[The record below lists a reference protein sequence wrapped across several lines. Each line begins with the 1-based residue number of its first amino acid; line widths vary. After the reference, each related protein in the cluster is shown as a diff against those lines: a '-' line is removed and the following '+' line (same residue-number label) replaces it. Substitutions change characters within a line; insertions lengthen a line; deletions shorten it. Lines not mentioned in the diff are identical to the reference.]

1 MNYSEHI
8 QMLRSIAERYSTQT
22 IRSMMDND
30 PQRVHTMSV
39 DFENIHVDFSKQ
51 RLNDDIILALE
62 QYADECRFM
71 EKRQAMFE
79 GERINTTENR
89 AVLHTALRAVQRKE
103 LLVNSVNILDEVR
116 DVLRQMEKFCA
127 KFHGGEIL
135 GYTNKP
141 LTTIVNIGIGGSDLG
156 PKMVCAALK
165 PYHKK
170 GIDIHFVSNVDA
182 THIAE
187 TLRLCNPETTLFI
200 IASKTFTTE
209 ETMTNARTARQWFL
223 EYCHNEE
230 MIARHFIAV
239 STNIALTNDFGI
251 HTDNVFRFWDWVGG
265 RFSLWSAIGLPIA
278 LVCGFDIFTELLSGA
293 EAMDAH
299 FRNAPLRKNIPV
311 MMAFC
316 AFWNTTICG
325 EKNHAVL
332 PYDEYLRLFPAFLQ
346 QLEMESNGKS
356 VQIDGTNIEYQTS
369 PSLWGQPGTDSQHSF
384 FQLLHQG
391 THSIPSD
398 FIVAVQSHNPL
409 GDHQYRLLA
418 NVLAQTEALMNGK
431 SAEIVRQEL
440 ESMPGT
446 MEEKEQLVPHKVFGG
461 NRPSTMIMCKKI
473 DARTLGSLI
482 AMYEH
487 KVLTLGILWHI
498 NSFDQWGVELGKQ
511 LAKKILPELLDPT
524 LEPHHDASTT
534 ALIQIMRQWSI
545 VPSS

>member
-8 QMLRSIAERYSTQT
+8 QMLRSVAEKFSAQS
-22 IRSMMDND
+22 IRSLMDND
-30 PQRVHTMSV
+30 AQRIEKMTV
-39 DFENIHVDFSKQ
+39 DFADIRVDFSKQ
-51 RLNDDIILALE
+51 RLNDEIIDALE
-62 QYADECRFM
+62 HFADECRFI

-79 GERINTTENR
+79 GERINSTENR
-89 AVLHTALRAVQRKE
+89 AVLHTALRSVHRQE
-103 LLVNSVNILDEVR
+103 LLVDSVNIMDEIR
-116 DVLRQMEKFCA
+116 DVLQQMEQFCA
-127 KFHGGEIL
+127 RFHQGDIC
-135 GYTNKP
+135 GYTDKP

-170 GIDIHFVSNVDA
+170 GIEVHFVSNVDG

-209 ETMTNARTARQWFL
+209 ETMTNARSARQWFL
-223 EYCHNEE
+223 EHCNNEE

-239 STNIALTNDFGI
+239 STNIALTDAFGI
-251 HTDNVFRFWDWVGG
+251 RKEHVFRFWDWVGG

-278 LVCGFDIFTELLSGA
+278 LTCGFEIFSELLSGA

-299 FRNAPLRKNIPV
+299 FRSAPLRKNIPV
-311 MMAFC
+311 MMALC
-316 AFWNTTICG
+316 AFWNTTLCG

-356 VQIDGTNIEYQTS
+356 VQIDGESIDYQTS

-391 THSIPSD
+391 THTIPAD

-409 GDHQYRLLA
+409 GDHQNRLLA

-431 SAEIVRQEL
+431 TADAVRQEL
-440 ESMPGT
+440 MTMPGT
-446 MEEKEQLVPHKVFGG
+446 MEEKEHLVPHKVFEG
-461 NRPSTMIMCKKI
+461 NRPTTMIMCKKI

-487 KVLTLGILWHI
+487 KVLTLGILWNI

-511 LAKKILPELLDPT
+511 LGKKDITRIDG
-524 LEPHHDASTT
+524 
-534 ALIQIMRQWSI
+534 
-545 VPSS
+545 

>member
-8 QMLRSIAERYSTQT
+8 QMLRSVAEKFSAQS
-22 IRSMMDND
+22 IRSLMDND
-30 PQRVHTMSV
+30 AQRIEKMTV
-39 DFENIHVDFSKQ
+39 DFADIRVDFSKQ
-51 RLNDDIILALE
+51 RLNDEIIDALE
-62 QYADECRFM
+62 HFADECRFI

-79 GERINTTENR
+79 GERINSTENR
-89 AVLHTALRAVQRKE
+89 AVLHTALRSVHRQE
-103 LLVNSVNILDEVR
+103 LLVDSVNIMDEIR
-116 DVLRQMEKFCA
+116 DVLQQMEQFCA
-127 KFHGGEIL
+127 RFHQGDIC

-170 GIDIHFVSNVDA
+170 GIEVHFVSNVDG

-223 EYCHNEE
+223 EHCNNEE

-239 STNIALTNDFGI
+239 STNIALTDAFGI
-251 HTDNVFRFWDWVGG
+251 REENVFRFWDWVGG

-278 LVCGFDIFTELLSGA
+278 LTCGFEIFSELLSGA

-299 FRNAPLRKNIPV
+299 FRSAPLRKNIPV
-311 MMAFC
+311 MMALC
-316 AFWNTTICG
+316 AFWNTTLCG

-356 VQIDGTNIEYQTS
+356 VQIDGESIDYQTS

-391 THSIPSD
+391 THTIPAD

-409 GDHQYRLLA
+409 GDHQNRLLA

-431 SAEIVRQEL
+431 TADAVRQEL
-440 ESMPGT
+440 MTMPGT
-446 MEEKEQLVPHKVFGG
+446 MEEKEHLVPHKVFEG
-461 NRPSTMIMCKKI
+461 NRPTTMIMCKKI

-487 KVLTLGILWHI
+487 KVLTLGILWNI

-511 LAKKILPELLDPT
+511 LAKKILPELMDST
-524 LEPHHDASTT
+524 LEPQHDASTN
-534 ALIQIMRQWSI
+534 ALIQLARAWGE
-545 VPSS
+545 

>member
-8 QMLRSIAERYSTQT
+8 QMLRSVAEKFSAQS
-22 IRSMMDND
+22 IRSLMDND
-30 PQRVHTMSV
+30 AQRIEKMTV
-39 DFENIHVDFSKQ
+39 DFADIRVDFSKQ
-51 RLNDDIILALE
+51 RLNDEIIDALE
-62 QYADECRFM
+62 HFADECRFI

-79 GERINTTENR
+79 GERINSTENR
-89 AVLHTALRAVQRKE
+89 AVLHTALRSVHRQE
-103 LLVNSVNILDEVR
+103 LLVDSVNIMDEIR
-116 DVLRQMEKFCA
+116 DVLQQMEQFCA
-127 KFHGGEIL
+127 RFHQGDIC
-135 GYTNKP
+135 GYTDKP

-170 GIDIHFVSNVDA
+170 GIEVHFVSNVDG

-209 ETMTNARTARQWFL
+209 ETMTNARSARQWFL
-223 EYCHNEE
+223 EHCNNEE

-239 STNIALTNDFGI
+239 STNIALTDAFGI
-251 HTDNVFRFWDWVGG
+251 RKEHVFRFWDWVGG

-278 LVCGFDIFTELLSGA
+278 LTCGFEIFSELLSGA

-299 FRNAPLRKNIPV
+299 FRSAPLRKNIPV
-311 MMAFC
+311 MMALC
-316 AFWNTTICG
+316 AFWNTTLCG

-356 VQIDGTNIEYQTS
+356 VQIDGESIDYQTS

-391 THSIPSD
+391 THTIPAD

-431 SAEIVRQEL
+431 TADAVRQEL
-440 ESMPGT
+440 MTMPGT
-446 MEEKEQLVPHKVFGG
+446 MEEKEQLVAHKVFEG
-461 NRPSTMIMCKKI
+461 NRPTTMIMCKKI

-487 KVLTLGILWHI
+487 KVLTLGILWNI

-511 LAKKILPELLDPT
+511 LAKKILPELMDTT
-524 LEPHHDASTT
+524 LEPQHDASTN
-534 ALIQIMRQWSI
+534 ALIQLARAWGE
-545 VPSS
+545 

>member
-8 QMLRSIAERYSTQT
+8 QMLRSVAEKFSAQS
-22 IRSMMDND
+22 IRSLMDND
-30 PQRVHTMSV
+30 AQRIEKMTV
-39 DFENIHVDFSKQ
+39 DFADIRVDFSKQ
-51 RLNDDIILALE
+51 RLNDEIINALE
-62 QYADECRFM
+62 HFADECRFI

-79 GERINTTENR
+79 GKRINSTENR
-89 AVLHTALRAVQRKE
+89 AVLHTALRSVHRQE
-103 LLVNSVNILDEVR
+103 LLVDSVNIMDEIR
-116 DVLRQMEKFCA
+116 DVLQQMEQFCA
-127 KFHGGEIL
+127 RFHQGDIC

-170 GIDIHFVSNVDA
+170 GIEVHFVSNVDG

-209 ETMTNARTARQWFL
+209 ETMTNARSARQWFL
-223 EYCHNEE
+223 EHCNNEE

-239 STNIALTNDFGI
+239 STNIALTDAFGI
-251 HTDNVFRFWDWVGG
+251 REENVFRFWDWVGG

-278 LVCGFDIFTELLSGA
+278 LTCGFEIFSELLSGA

-299 FRNAPLRKNIPV
+299 FRSAPLRKNIPV
-311 MMAFC
+311 MMALC
-316 AFWNTTICG
+316 AFWNTTLCG

-356 VQIDGTNIEYQTS
+356 VQIDGESIDYQTS

-391 THSIPSD
+391 THTIPAD

-431 SAEIVRQEL
+431 TADTVRQEL
-440 ESMPGT
+440 MTMPGT
-446 MEEKEQLVPHKVFGG
+446 MEEKEQLVAHKVFEG
-461 NRPSTMIMCKKI
+461 NRPTTMIMCKKI

-487 KVLTLGILWHI
+487 KVLTLGILWNI

-511 LAKKILPELLDPT
+511 LAKKILPELMDTT
-524 LEPHHDASTT
+524 LEPQHDASTN
-534 ALIQIMRQWSI
+534 ALIQLARAWSE
-545 VPSS
+545 

>member
-8 QMLRSIAERYSTQT
+8 QMLRSVAEKFSAQS
-22 IRSMMDND
+22 IRSLMDND
-30 PQRVHTMSV
+30 AQRIEKMTV
-39 DFENIHVDFSKQ
+39 DFADIRVDFSKQ
-51 RLNDDIILALE
+51 RLNDDILLALE
-62 QYADECRFM
+62 HFADECRFI

-79 GERINTTENR
+79 GERINSTENR
-89 AVLHTALRAVQRKE
+89 AVLHTALRSVHRQE
-103 LLVNSVNILDEVR
+103 LLVDSVNIMDEIR
-116 DVLRQMEKFCA
+116 DVLQQMEQFCA
-127 KFHGGEIL
+127 RFHQGHIC

-141 LTTIVNIGIGGSDLG
+141 LKTIVNIGIGGSDLG

-170 GIDIHFVSNVDA
+170 GIEVHFVSNVDG

-209 ETMTNARTARQWFL
+209 ETMTNARSARQWFL
-223 EYCHNEE
+223 EHCNNEE

-239 STNIALTNDFGI
+239 STNIALTDAFGI
-251 HTDNVFRFWDWVGG
+251 REENVFRFWDWVGG

-278 LVCGFDIFTELLSGA
+278 LTCGFEIFSELLSGA

-299 FRNAPLRKNIPV
+299 FRSAPLRKNIPV
-311 MMAFC
+311 MMALC
-316 AFWNTTICG
+316 AFWNTTLCG

-356 VQIDGTNIEYQTS
+356 VQIDGESIDYQTS

-391 THSIPSD
+391 THTIPAD

-431 SAEIVRQEL
+431 TADTVRQEL
-440 ESMPGT
+440 MTMPGT
-446 MEEKEQLVPHKVFGG
+446 MEEKEQLVAHKVFEG
-461 NRPSTMIMCKKI
+461 NRPTTMIMCKKI

-487 KVLTLGILWHI
+487 KVLTLGILWNI

-511 LAKKILPELLDPT
+511 LAKKILPELMDTT
-524 LEPHHDASTT
+524 LEPQHDASTN
-534 ALIQIMRQWSI
+534 ALIHLARAWSE
-545 VPSS
+545 

>member
-8 QMLRSIAERYSTQT
+8 QMLRSVAEKFSAQS
-22 IRSMMDND
+22 IRSLMDND
-30 PQRVHTMSV
+30 AQRIEKMTV
-39 DFENIHVDFSKQ
+39 DFADIRVDFSKQ
-51 RLNDDIILALE
+51 RLNDEIIDALE
-62 QYADECRFM
+62 HFADECRFI

-79 GERINTTENR
+79 GERINSTENR
-89 AVLHTALRAVQRKE
+89 AVLHTALRSVHRQE
-103 LLVNSVNILDEVR
+103 LLVDSVNIMDEIR
-116 DVLRQMEKFCA
+116 DVLQQMEQFCA
-127 KFHGGEIL
+127 RFHQGDIC
-135 GYTNKP
+135 GYTDKP

-170 GIDIHFVSNVDA
+170 GIEVHFVSNVDG

-209 ETMTNARTARQWFL
+209 ETMTNARSARQWFL
-223 EYCHNEE
+223 EHCNNEE

-239 STNIALTNDFGI
+239 STNIALTDAFGI
-251 HTDNVFRFWDWVGG
+251 RKEHVFRFWDWVGG

-278 LVCGFDIFTELLSGA
+278 LTCGFEIFSELLSGA

-299 FRNAPLRKNIPV
+299 FRSAPLRKNIPV
-311 MMAFC
+311 MMALC
-316 AFWNTTICG
+316 AFWNTTLCG

-356 VQIDGTNIEYQTS
+356 VQIDGESIDYQTS

-391 THSIPSD
+391 THTIPAD

-431 SAEIVRQEL
+431 TADAVRQEL
-440 ESMPGT
+440 MTMPGT
-446 MEEKEQLVPHKVFGG
+446 MEEKEQLVAHKVFEG
-461 NRPSTMIMCKKI
+461 NRPTTMIMCKKI

-487 KVLTLGILWHI
+487 KVLTLGILWNI

-511 LAKKILPELLDPT
+511 LAKKILPELMDTT
-524 LEPHHDASTT
+524 LEPQHDASTN
-534 ALIQIMRQWSI
+534 ALIQLARAWSE
-545 VPSS
+545 

>member
-8 QMLRSIAERYSTQT
+8 QMLRSVAEKFSAQS
-22 IRSMMDND
+22 IRSLMDND
-30 PQRVHTMSV
+30 VQRVEKMSV
-39 DFENIHVDFSKQ
+39 DFADIRVDFSKQ
-51 RLNDDIILALE
+51 RLNDEIIDALE
-62 QYADECRFM
+62 HFADTCRFI

-79 GERINTTENR
+79 GERINSTENR
-89 AVLHTALRAVQRKE
+89 AVLHTALRSVHRQE
-103 LLVNSVNILDEVR
+103 LLVDSVNIMDEIR
-116 DVLRQMEKFCA
+116 DVLQQMEQFCA
-127 KFHGGEIL
+127 RFHQGDIC
-135 GYTNKP
+135 GYTHKP

-170 GIDIHFVSNVDA
+170 GIDIHFVSNVDG

-209 ETMTNARTARQWFL
+209 ETMTNARSARQWFL
-223 EYCHNEE
+223 EHCNNEE

-239 STNIALTNDFGI
+239 STNIALTDAFGI
-251 HTDNVFRFWDWVGG
+251 REENVFRFWDWVGG

-278 LVCGFDIFTELLSGA
+278 LTCGFEIFSELLSGA

-299 FRNAPLRKNIPV
+299 FRSAPLRKNIPV
-311 MMAFC
+311 MMALC
-316 AFWNTTICG
+316 ALWNTTLCG

-356 VQIDGTNIEYQTS
+356 VQIDGESIDYQTS

-391 THSIPSD
+391 THTIPAD

-409 GDHQYRLLA
+409 GDHQNRLLA

-431 SAEIVRQEL
+431 TADAVRQEL
-440 ESMPGT
+440 MTMPGT
-446 MEEKEQLVPHKVFGG
+446 MEEKEHLVPHKVFEG
-461 NRPSTMIMCKKI
+461 NRPTTMIMCKKI

-487 KVLTLGILWHI
+487 KVLTLGILWNI

-511 LAKKILPELLDPT
+511 LAKKILPELMDST
-524 LEPHHDASTT
+524 LEPQHDASTN
-534 ALIQIMRQWSI
+534 ALIQLARAWGE
-545 VPSS
+545 

>member
-8 QMLRSIAERYSTQT
+8 QMLRSVAEKFSAQS
-22 IRSMMDND
+22 IRSLMDND
-30 PQRVHTMSV
+30 AQRIEKMTV
-39 DFENIHVDFSKQ
+39 DFADIRVDFSKQ
-51 RLNDDIILALE
+51 RLNDEIIDALE
-62 QYADECRFM
+62 HFADECRFI

-79 GERINTTENR
+79 GERINSTENR
-89 AVLHTALRAVQRKE
+89 AVLHTALRSVHRQE
-103 LLVNSVNILDEVR
+103 LLVDSVNIMDEIR
-116 DVLRQMEKFCA
+116 DVLQQMEQFCA
-127 KFHGGEIL
+127 RFHQGDIC
-135 GYTNKP
+135 GYTDKP

-170 GIDIHFVSNVDA
+170 GIEVHFVSNVDG

-209 ETMTNARTARQWFL
+209 ETMTNARSARQWFL
-223 EYCHNEE
+223 EHCNNEE

-239 STNIALTNDFGI
+239 STNIALTDAFGI
-251 HTDNVFRFWDWVGG
+251 RKEHVFRFWDWVGG
-265 RFSLWSAIGLPIA
+265 RFSLLSAIGLPIA
-278 LVCGFDIFTELLSGA
+278 LTCGFEIFSELLSGA

-299 FRNAPLRKNIPV
+299 FRSAPLRKNIPV
-311 MMAFC
+311 MMALC
-316 AFWNTTICG
+316 AFWNTTLCG

-356 VQIDGTNIEYQTS
+356 VQIDGESIDYQTS

-391 THSIPSD
+391 THTIPAD

-431 SAEIVRQEL
+431 TADAVRQEL
-440 ESMPGT
+440 MTMPGT
-446 MEEKEQLVPHKVFGG
+446 MEEKEQLVAHKVFEG
-461 NRPSTMIMCKKI
+461 NRPTTMIMCKKI

-487 KVLTLGILWHI
+487 KVLTLGILWNI

-511 LAKKILPELLDPT
+511 LAKKILPELMDTT
-524 LEPHHDASTT
+524 LEPQHDASTN
-534 ALIQIMRQWSI
+534 ALIHLARAWSE
-545 VPSS
+545 